1 VKQYSR
7 YAIILVAI
15 LALMAL
21 TLSGCGGEPQPTPT
35 ATRPPAT
42 NTPVPTQAPPTNTP
56 EPTLDP
62 ASLPVTELQAT
73 AEWLEAELAIQ
84 ERNLGSASG
93 AEGATI
99 QGTVDKLKRQLR
111 EVLALIEAAGAGEA
125 DESATEPT
133 ATPGS

>member
-1 VKQYSR
+1 VKQYSGT
-7 YAIILVAI
+7 ALVLIAI
-15 LALMAL
+15 LALLAL
-21 TLSGCGGEPQPTPT
+21 TLAGCGGEPQPTPT

-56 EPTLDP
+56 EPTVDP
-62 ASLPVTELQAT
+62 ASLPVADLQAT

-99 QGTVDKLKRQLR
+99 QVTVDRLKRELR
-111 EVLALIEAAGAGEA
+111 AVLALIEAAGAGEEDEA
-125 DESATEPT
+125 DTEPT
-133 ATPGS
+133 PTPGS

>member
-1 VKQYSR
+1 MKQYSGT
-7 YAIILVAI
+7 ALVLIAI
-15 LALMAL
+15 LALLAL
-21 TLSGCGGEPQPTPT
+21 TLAGCGGEPQPTPT

-56 EPTLDP
+56 EPTVDP

-111 EVLALIEAAGAGEA
+111 EVLALIEAAGPGEE
-125 DESATEPT
+125 DETDTEPT